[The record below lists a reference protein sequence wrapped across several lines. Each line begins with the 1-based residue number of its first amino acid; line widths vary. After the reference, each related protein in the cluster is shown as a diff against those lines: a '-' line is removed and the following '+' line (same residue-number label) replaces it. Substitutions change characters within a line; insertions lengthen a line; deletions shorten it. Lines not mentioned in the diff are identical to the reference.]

1 MADSR
6 ENEIRRRDLLRSLV
20 RYPVLGA
27 LGLVG
32 WQLATRPSATG
43 PVQAGQA
50 CINRGLCRGCARL
63 SRCTLPQGLMAR
75 NTRDHGQAKPY
86 ERTF

>member
-1 MADSR
+1 MADR
-6 ENEIRRRDLLRSLV
+6 CENEIRRRDLLRSLV

-32 WQLATRPSATG
+32 WQLATRQSATG

-50 CINRGLCRGCARL
+50 CFNRGICRGCRRL

-75 NTRDHGQAKPY
+75 NSRDHEQAKPY
-86 ERTF
+86 ERAF